1 MIGFKMDE
9 MMIGTHTFSS
19 GSSIG
24 KELPLNFSLTWGN
37 ANLIRFLNPGSD
49 EFLVNCAKGFITVG
63 GLANKAD
70 CTGVLKLMYFSKR
83 KIRYE
88 LDFKG
93 DDGRLYRYV
102 GEKVNIW
109 PWNLHRTHVTCYG
122 TITDIMMEKVISSSV
137 VYFPLREMFDFLMSL
152 RLVKS

>member
-1 MIGFKMDE
+1 MVGFRMDE
-9 MMIGTHTFSS
+9 MMIGTHTFSD
-19 GSSIG
+19 GSCG
-24 KELPLNFSLTWGN
+24 GRELPLNFSLTWGN
-37 ANLIRFLNPGSD
+37 SSLIKFLNPRSE
-49 EFLVNCAKGFITVG
+49 EFLVSSAKGFITVG

-70 CTGVLKLMYFSKR
+70 CKGCLKLMYFSGR

-93 DDGRLYRYV
+93 DNERAYRYV

-122 TITDIMMEKVISSSV
+122 TITDVLTEKIISSSV
-137 VYFPLREMFDFLMSL
+137 VYFPLREMYDFLISF
-152 RLVKS
+152 RFVKS

>member
-1 MIGFKMDE
+1 MVGFKMDE
-9 MMIGTHTFSS
+9 IMIGTHTFSD
-19 GSSIG
+19 GSYG
-24 KELPLNFSLTWGN
+24 GRELPINFSLTWGN
-37 ANLIRFLNPGSD
+37 GDLFKFLNPRSK
-49 EFLVNCAKGFITVG
+49 EFLVSSASGFITVG
-63 GLANKAD
+63 GLVNKAD
-70 CTGVLKLMYFSKR
+70 CKGYLKLMYFSER

-93 DDGRLYRYV
+93 DDDRGYRYV

-122 TITDIMMEKVISSSV
+122 TISDMATEKIISSSI
-137 VYFPLREMFDFLMSL
+137 VYFPLREMYDFLKSL

>member
-1 MIGFKMDE
+1 MVGFKMDE
-9 MMIGTHTFSS
+9 IMIGTHTFSN
-19 GSSIG
+19 GSFDG
-24 KELPLNFSLTWGN
+24 RELPLNFSLTWGN
-37 ANLIRFLNPGSD
+37 GNLVKFLNPGSD
-49 EFLVNCAKGFITVG
+49 EFLVSSARGFITVG

-70 CTGVLKLMYFSKR
+70 CEGYLKLMYFTER

-93 DDGRLYRYV
+93 DDGKSYRYM

-122 TITDIMMEKVISSSV
+122 TITDTATGKIISSSI
-137 VYFPLREMFDFLMSL
+137 VYFPLREMYDFLMSL
-152 RLVKS
+152 RLIKT